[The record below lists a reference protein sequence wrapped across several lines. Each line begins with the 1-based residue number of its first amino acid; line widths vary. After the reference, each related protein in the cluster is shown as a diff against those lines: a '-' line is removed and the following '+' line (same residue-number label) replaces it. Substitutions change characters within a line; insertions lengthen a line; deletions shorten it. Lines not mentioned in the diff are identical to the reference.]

1 MNVNMQHHIVVALI
15 IWSAA
20 FVESK
25 KTRGISMSYKRFYRE
40 RKSFLCIDGSKL
52 IPFDRVNDDYCDCAD
67 GSDEPGTAACPNGRF
82 YCVNLGFRPH
92 YVQSSR
98 VNDGIC
104 GVRSL
109 TPTTTTLERFEENK
123 PALSDST
130 DCCDG
135 SDEFSGRIQCLNKC
149 RILGQHERQELE
161 ERMKTLNEGWLLK
174 QQLIEEGAL
183 VWQEKQAQL
192 GHLQKVAEDLR
203 VKVEVSRKRKLNTE
217 AAKSRLEETVQ
228 LNYNH
233 EGALLYE
240 LLFEE
245 QPLIQGLLQHFEVKE
260 RGLADEQRH
269 GVPSHGDRVQ
279 VEEGRAGVIHRGQ
292 REGELGVSLP
302 WCFAAVFAVNSK
314 TAQMTFPS
322 VDERPGAQSRG
333 LVRRVGRAAPFESN
347 TTREVQHQGFK
358 KYIKKQSKPL
368 QMKTALSKQHRVP
381 HPPTSNTTLPRP
393 APPAYVQHHSPTS
406 SPTCLRPAPPAY
418 VQHHSP
424 TSSPTC
430 LRPAPPAYVQHH
442 SPTSS
447 PTCLRPTPPAYGQH
461 HHPTS
466 SPTCLR
472 PTPCSHVQPHLPTSN
487 TTLPRPAPPAYVQ
500 PHLPT
505 SNTTLP
511 RPAPPAYVQPHL
523 PTSNTTLPRPAPPAY
538 VQPHLPMAN
547 TTIPRPAPPAY
558 VQHHAPTSSP
568 TRLCPA
574 SPSHIQPHPPT
585 ANTTLPR
592 PAPPAYVQH
601 HPPTSSPTRLRP
613 TPPSHVQPHLPT
625 SNTTLPRP
633 APSAYVQPHLP
644 TSNTTLPRPAPPA
657 YVQPHLPMANTTI
670 PRPAPPAYVQHH
682 APTSS
687 PTRLCP
693 APPSHIQ
700 PHPPTANTTLPRPA
714 PPAYVQH
721 HPPTSS
727 PTRLRPTP
735 PSHVKPH
742 PPTSNTTLPRQ
753 APPTYV
759 QHHPP
764 TSSSTRLRTTPPT
777 NIQHR
782 LPMKLTLSPVRVLI
796 SITLRLWRVVPVL
809 IALSRAP
816 FSPTMLCVFGTDP
829 MTLDCHSRSAQAVE
843 SAGEELQKVE
853 EAYETVQSEIGELT
867 EKLAI
872 DYGPER
878 EFMFLLSHC
887 VQLAV
892 YEYVYTLCPFSQ
904 VIQKNSVGSEV
915 MLGEHWA
922 IIWKWKEHNFTINRP
937 RPGAPC
943 KISDRG
949 VKRIIRRVVQE
960 PRTTCGERPEISRS
974 LGGIHHVTDRRA
986 CCHRQ
991 SRIRHGRVRA
1001 ARHLRE
1007 RQQKWGGWLD
1017 SPDSAYSQMRYE
1029 HGEPCWQAPERSAVV
1044 TLACGTQTELRSV
1057 REPSKCHY
1065 TMELH
1070 TPAAC
1075 RPSTQAR
1082 SVHSEL

>member
-25 KTRGISMSYKRFYRE
+25 KIRGISMSYKRFYRE

-98 VNDGIC
+98 VSDGIC
-104 GVRSL
+104 
-109 TPTTTTLERFEENK
+109 
-123 PALSDST
+123 

-174 QQLIEEGAL
+174 RQLIEEGAL

-203 VKVEVSRKRKLNTE
+203 VKVEVSRKRKLNAE

-228 LNYNH
+228 LNYN
-233 EGALLYE
+233 
-240 LLFEE
+240 
-245 QPLIQGLLQHFEVKE
+245 
-260 RGLADEQRH
+260 RLADEQRH

-292 REGELGVSLP
+292 REGEIQKVHQE
-302 WCFAAVFAVNSK
+302 AVK
-314 TAQMTFPS
+314 TPS
-322 VDERPGAQSRG
+322 DENGIIKAAQS
-333 LVRRVGRAAPFESN
+333 
-347 TTREVQHQGFK
+347 
-358 KYIKKQSKPL
+358 
-368 QMKTALSKQHRVP
+368 
-381 HPPTSNTTLPRP
+381 
-393 APPAYVQHHSPTS
+393 
-406 SPTCLRPAPPAY
+406 
-418 VQHHSP
+418 
-424 TSSPTC
+424 
-430 LRPAPPAYVQHH
+430 
-442 SPTSS
+442 
-447 PTCLRPTPPAYGQH
+447 
-461 HHPTS
+461 
-466 SPTCLR
+466 
-472 PTPCSHVQPHLPTSN
+472 
-487 TTLPRPAPPAYVQ
+487 
-500 PHLPT
+500 
-505 SNTTLP
+505 
-511 RPAPPAYVQPHL
+511 
-523 PTSNTTLPRPAPPAY
+523 
-538 VQPHLPMAN
+538 
-547 TTIPRPAPPAY
+547 
-558 VQHHAPTSSP
+558 
-568 TRLCPA
+568 
-574 SPSHIQPHPPT
+574 
-585 ANTTLPR
+585 
-592 PAPPAYVQH
+592 
-601 HPPTSSPTRLRP
+601 
-613 TPPSHVQPHLPT
+613 
-625 SNTTLPRP
+625 
-633 APSAYVQPHLP
+633 
-644 TSNTTLPRPAPPA
+644 
-657 YVQPHLPMANTTI
+657 
-670 PRPAPPAYVQHH
+670 
-682 APTSS
+682 
-687 PTRLCP
+687 
-693 APPSHIQ
+693 
-700 PHPPTANTTLPRPA
+700 
-714 PPAYVQH
+714 
-721 HPPTSS
+721 
-727 PTRLRPTP
+727 
-735 PSHVKPH
+735 
-742 PPTSNTTLPRQ
+742 
-753 APPTYV
+753 
-759 QHHPP
+759 
-764 TSSSTRLRTTPPT
+764 
-777 NIQHR
+777 
-782 LPMKLTLSPVRVLI
+782 
-796 SITLRLWRVVPVL
+796 
-809 IALSRAP
+809 
-816 FSPTMLCVFGTDP
+816 
-829 MTLDCHSRSAQAVE
+829 AVE

-853 EAYETVQSEIGELT
+853 EAYNTVQSEIRELT

-887 VQLAV
+887 LQLAV

-915 MLGEHWA
+915 MLG
-922 IIWKWKEHNFTINRP
+922 
-937 RPGAPC
+937 
-943 KISDRG
+943 
-949 VKRIIRRVVQE
+949 
-960 PRTTCGERPEISRS
+960 S

-991 SRIRHGRVRA
+991 SRIRQGRVRA